1 MVLTWEYSMSQI
13 ARRPK
18 RNVRSS
24 LSPPVAIRSVVDVA
38 RPLAR
43 SITQRIHRRQI
54 DLSAHLPAGRASE
67 GANMPSPLLQIYEH
81 VALK

>member
-38 RPLAR
+38 HSPAR
-43 SITQRIHRRQI
+43 SLDH
-54 DLSAHLPAGRASE
+54 SKNS
-67 GANMPSPLLQIYEH
+67 
-81 VALK
+81 

>member
-24 LSPPVAIRSVVDVA
+24 LSPPAAIRSVVDVA

-43 SITQRIHRRQI
+43 SLKEFI
-54 DLSAHLPAGRASE
+54 DGKSIYRLIFRPCGRGRKHALSSFAD
-67 GANMPSPLLQIYEH
+67 I
-81 VALK
+81 